1 MSDRRQQLVEVFQ
14 DTQKFYAENKTLA
27 AAVAYGRQ
35 NTKLY
40 NPDDYPEFPV
50 SDPKPGRIRVIAAKT
65 FEAAMNLRK
74 ASRDKKIAVLNFA
87 SATTPGGGVKNGSS
101 AQEESLCRCSTLYPT
116 IDRRWL
122 WEKYYGVNREA
133 RDNRHTDACI
143 YSPGVI
149 ICKTDDTIP
158 ERLEEKDFVTVDV
171 ITCAAPNLRNIPSNW
186 HNPETGK
193 PIKMDSQELY
203 ALHVKRAKHI
213 LQVAAANEADILIL
227 GAFGCGAFQNDPDI
241 VAKAYRKALEDYR
254 NSFDS
259 IVFAIYCSGRDKA
272 NFEAFE
278 KVLGKQAESGIPGAR
293 T

>member
-1 MSDRRQQLVEVFQ
+1 M
-14 DTQKFYAENKTLA
+14 
-27 AAVAYGRQ
+27 
-35 NTKLY
+35 
-40 NPDDYPEFPV
+40 
-50 SDPKPGRIRVIAAKT
+50 
-65 FEAAMNLRK
+65 
-74 ASRDKKIAVLNFA
+74 
-87 SATTPGGGVKNGSS
+87 
-101 AQEESLCRCSTLYPT
+101 
-116 IDRRWL
+116 
-122 WEKYYGVNREA
+122 
-133 RDNRHTDACI
+133 DA
-143 YSPGVI
+143 
-149 ICKTDDTIP
+149 
-158 ERLEEKDFVTVDV
+158 
-171 ITCAAPNLRNIPSNW
+171 
-186 HNPETGK
+186 
-193 PIKMDSQELY
+193 QELY